1 MVVVAWVDVANTTVE
16 VPAENVSLFAQFPS
30 TNTVFPYG
38 RSVPPVIVIV
48 DEAFNWS
55 LRSKVALPPESR
67 NIRLKNG
74 EPPEVMVGVAAVE
87 VVNTTVLVPRVK
99 VPPFDQF
106 PSTKMVLPYGRS
118 IPAVIVMVDEAF
130 NWSLSTH
137 SETFPPSLKVR
148 LKNLDPPSMMVEV
161 TFTVLVLNVTVLVPG
176 ANVPELAA
184 KLPRIVSVDVLLEVE
199 AFNVPVNPEFKKSEP
214 IVLGAS

>member
-74 EPPEVMVGVAAVE
+74 EPPEVMVGVTAVE
-87 VVNTTVLVPRVK
+87 VVKTTVEV
-99 VPPFDQF
+99 FTT
-106 PSTKMVLPYGRS
+106 ST
-118 IPAVIVMVDEAF
+118 
-130 NWSLSTH
+130 
-137 SETFPPSLKVR
+137 
-148 LKNLDPPSMMVEV
+148 
-161 TFTVLVLNVTVLVPG
+161 
-176 ANVPELAA
+176 
-184 KLPRIVSVDVLLEVE
+184 
-199 AFNVPVNPEFKKSEP
+199 
-214 IVLGAS
+214 